1 MNSYDD
7 IFADQPVINS
17 DPEPQELPFD
27 KERWA
32 AGKKEDREKAF
43 ALIND
48 AAIQLTASDEALR
61 NYLDIQSRFDRY
73 SVGNALL
80 IAMQMPEAT
89 KLADFDTWVKE
100 GARIEEGSTAITIL
114 EPGKEYAKE
123 AGGTGV
129 FWNTKKVFDVSQT
142 SSSRTAH
149 RSFPPDG
156 EKFARSVAP
165 PLPTESFDSAGT
177 PKRHDMPKVSLDAR
191 VMLRALIHN
200 APCELE
206 LSNNMAAP
214 FNAVYNPDKK
224 EILLRQGL
232 DAPTIFRDLSQELA
246 LAHMDK
252 GGYSRSSCIF
262 TANCASYILCR
273 RNGIPVDSFSFERKP
288 EDFKNMQGQEVRA
301 ELSKIRDVANTITA
315 DMRQYLEAQNRSQKN
330 KDDQVR

>member
-1 MNSYDD
+1 MNSFDD
-7 IFADQPVINS
+7 IFTEQPVTNS

-27 KERWA
+27 KEKWA

-43 ALIND
+43 SLIND

-100 GARIEEGSTAITIL
+100 GAHIEEGSTAITIL

-123 AGGTGV
+123 TGGTGV

-142 SSSRTAH
+142 TVQRH
-149 RSFPPDG
+149 D
-156 EKFARSVAP
+156 
-165 PLPTESFDSAGT
+165 T
-177 PKRHDMPKVSLDAR
+177 PKVALDAR

-200 APCELE
+200 APCKLE
-206 LSNNMAAP
+206 LSNNMAMP

-252 GGYSRSSCIF
+252 GSFSRSACIF
-262 TANCASYILCR
+262 TANCASYMLCR

-288 EDFKNMQGQEVRA
+288 EGFKNMQGQDVRA
-301 ELSKIRDVANTITA
+301 ELSKIRDAANTITA
-315 DMRQYLEAQNRSQKN
+315 DMRQYLEAQNRNQKN

>member
-1 MNSYDD
+1 MNWFDD
-7 IFADQPVINS
+7 IFTEQPVTNS

-27 KERWA
+27 KEKWA

-43 ALIND
+43 SLIND

-100 GARIEEGSTAITIL
+100 GAHIEEGSTAITIL

-123 AGGTGV
+123 TGGTGV

-142 SSSRTAH
+142 TVQRH
-149 RSFPPDG
+149 D
-156 EKFARSVAP
+156 
-165 PLPTESFDSAGT
+165 T
-177 PKRHDMPKVSLDAR
+177 PKVALDAR

-200 APCELE
+200 APCKLE
-206 LSNNMAAP
+206 LSNNMAMP

-252 GGYSRSSCIF
+252 GSFSRSACIF
-262 TANCASYILCR
+262 TANCASYMLCR

-288 EDFKNMQGQEVRA
+288 EGFKNMQGQDVRA
-301 ELSKIRDVANTITA
+301 ELSKIRDAANTITA

>member
-1 MNSYDD
+1 MNSFDD
-7 IFADQPVINS
+7 IFTEQPVTNP
-17 DPEPQELPFD
+17 DPEPQKHPFD
-27 KERWA
+27 KEKWA

-43 ALIND
+43 SLIND
-48 AAIQLTASDEALR
+48 AAVQLTVSDEALK

-80 IAMQMPEAT
+80 IAIQMPEAT

-100 GARIEEGSTAITIL
+100 GAHIEEGSTAITIL

-123 AGGTGV
+123 TGGTGV

-142 SSSRTAH
+142 TGQRH
-149 RSFPPDG
+149 D
-156 EKFARSVAP
+156 
-165 PLPTESFDSAGT
+165 T
-177 PKRHDMPKVSLDAR
+177 PKAALDAR

-200 APCELE
+200 APCKLE
-206 LSNNMAAP
+206 LSNNMAAS

-224 EILLRQGL
+224 VIVLRQGL

-262 TANCASYILCR
+262 TANCASYMLCR
-273 RNGIPVDSFSFERKP
+273 RNGIPIDSFSFERKP
-288 EDFKNMQGQEVRA
+288 EGFKNMQGQEVRA
-301 ELSKIRDVANTITA
+301 ELAMIRDVANTITA
-315 DMRQYLEAQNRSQKN
+315 DMRQYLDTQNRSPKS
-330 KDDQVR
+330 KDGQVR